1 MSDCAVFEALK
12 IEDSDISWVCEVLS
26 LPAIA
31 FGGSDGKDPRLTVL
45 KSLDMLDV
53 EACPGSGKTTLLV
66 AKLAI
71 LARKWTESRR
81 GICVLSHTNVARH
94 EIELRL
100 GNTVEGQRLLSYPH
114 FIGTIHHFVNEFIA
128 SPWLRSKKCPI
139 EMINDEIAL
148 TRRWWKLTAKTR
160 SALEKNN
167 HNWQLLRFHD
177 AAFGLGEVRWGKG
190 ILSVSTDTYQALSNA
205 CRESAREGYFCYDEM
220 FIWAHELIDKVPEV
234 MSILRERFPLLFID
248 EVQDNSELQSK
259 LLQRVFVEGVKG
271 ADVALR
277 QRFGDVNQAIYQH
290 ARLMEGAMTD
300 PFPIPAIR
308 SDIPNSLRF
317 GQSIADLAAPLALE
331 SQGLQGKGPAVTNI
345 KSDTSDKHAIFL
357 FDDESIGRVLET
369 YAAYL
374 IEVFSEDD
382 LRQGVFTAIGA
393 VHRPGEND
401 HIPRHVGCYW
411 PEYDCE
417 SGFPDP
423 QPKTFVQYVMAGRK
437 LSKTSEE
444 TCALVEKIAEA
455 VIRLSQIAN
464 TDFKPGSRKHKHR
477 NVMDL
482 LDENDE
488 ARTIYMDLIRNL
500 AVERTALTESVWNT
514 KWRPAVEKI
523 IEGVAGVQVVG
534 NGSDAFLKWRGSE
547 NVERD
552 QAKRKQFDNFFRYPG
567 ESPLVALRVGS
578 IHSIKGETHT
588 ATLVLETFYRSHHL
602 KAVKEYL
609 LGKKVD
615 VSSIKAMLQSRL
627 RLHYVAM
634 TRPTHLL
641 CLAMRSDALSD
652 DEIEQ
657 LKTRRWRV
665 ARVTAEAP
673 EWL

>member
-1 MSDCAVFEALK
+1 MSDCSVFDALK

-31 FGGSDGKDPRLTVL
+31 FSGSDGQDPRLTVL
-45 KSLDMLDV
+45 KSLDTLDV

-81 GICVLSHTNVARH
+81 GLCVLSHTNVARR

-100 GNTVEGQRLLSYPH
+100 GNTAEGQHLLSYPH
-114 FIGTIHHFVNEFIA
+114 FIGTIHSFVNEFMAI
-128 SPWLRSKKCPI
+128 PWLRSKKCPI
-139 EMINDEIAL
+139 VMINDEIAL
-148 TRRWWKLTAKTR
+148 TRRWWKLSPRTR

-167 HNWQLLRFHD
+167 HDRRLLRFKD
-177 AAFGLGEVRWGKG
+177 AAFGLKVPWGRG
-190 ILSVSTDTYQALSNA
+190 ILGVHTETYQSLSNA
-205 CRESAREGYFCYDEM
+205 CRESVREGYSCYDEM

-234 MSILRERFPLLFID
+234 MGILRERFPILFID

-259 LLQRVFVEGVKG
+259 LLQRVFMEGD
-271 ADVALR
+271 DVALR

-290 ARLMEGAMTD
+290 PRQMKGATTD
-300 PFPIPAIR
+300 LFPMSAVR
-308 SDIPNSLRF
+308 ADIPNSFRF
-317 GQSIADLAAPLALE
+317 GQNIADLADPLAPE
-331 SQGLQGKGPAVTNI
+331 PQGLRGKGPAATNV

-357 FDDESIGRVLET
+357 FDDESIDRVLET

-374 IEVFSEDD
+374 IEIFSEDD
-382 LRQGVFTAIGA
+382 LQQGVFTAIGA
-393 VHRPGEND
+393 VHRPGGDD
-401 HIPRHVGCYW
+401 HVPRHVGCYW
-411 PEYDCE
+411 PDYNCE
-417 SGFPDP
+417 IGLADP
-423 QPKTFVQYVMAGRK
+423 QPKTFVQYVMAGRRV
-437 LSKTSEE
+437 SKTSKE

-455 VIRLSQIAN
+455 VIRLARIAN
-464 TDFKPGSRKHKHR
+464 ADFKPGSRKRKHR
-477 NVMDL
+477 SVVEL
-482 LDENDE
+482 LGENDE
-488 ARTIYMDLIRNL
+488 ARTIYMDLICNL

-514 KWRPAVEKI
+514 KWRPAVEEI
-523 IEGVAGVQVVG
+523 VEGVAGVRVVG
-534 NGSDAFLKWRGSE
+534 NDSDTFLKWRESE
-547 NVERD
+547 DVERG
-552 QAKRKQFDNFFRYPG
+552 QAEQKESDNFFQYPN
-567 ESPLVALRVGS
+567 ESPLVEIRVGS
-578 IHSIKGETHT
+578 IHSVKGETHT

-602 KAVKEYL
+602 RAVKEYL

-615 VSSIKAMLQSRL
+615 VNSINATLRSRL

-652 DEIEQ
+652 GEIEQ